1 MLLGSLLEEMGFGWS
16 LHRREGTQIMHGSSA
31 EAPMSSTIE
40 AEAIALL
47 MATQQMVQLNYFKVA
62 FMGDCK
68 SLFDELN
75 QFKSEQTIRNFRRL
89 PLCYRISL
97 RSQERD

>member
-1 MLLGSLLEEMGFGWS
+1 
-16 LHRREGTQIMHGSSA
+16 MHGSSA

-47 MATQQMVQLNYFKVA
+47 MATQQMIRLNYSKVA

-68 SLFDELN
+68 SLFDEFN
-75 QFKSEQTIRNFRRL
+75 QFKTEQTIRTSVSQRL

-97 RSQERD
+97 RSQDIEITLFITYLDIILML

>member
-1 MLLGSLLEEMGFGWS
+1 MI
-16 LHRREGTQIMHGSSA
+16 R
-31 EAPMSSTIE
+31 
-40 AEAIALL
+40 
-47 MATQQMVQLNYFKVA
+47 LNYSKVA

-75 QFKSEQTIRNFRRL
+75 QFKTEQTIRTSVSQRL

-97 RSQERD
+97 RSQDIEITLFITYLDIILML